1 MLSVL
6 ALTISRLAFFL
17 HPAPTCLQ
25 FLMALGFVSASK
37 DSIAHLLSTGKSAMI
52 VIGGAQE
59 TLYAKPGSAD
69 LVLDKRKGF
78 IKLALRHGAS
88 LVPVYHFGEVELF
101 DQLSHPTLLRLQRAF
116 IRLTGFTIPLIR
128 GRGIFQYSY
137 GLIPR
142 RHPLHTVMGPAIHVD
157 KVESPS
163 PQQIDALHRVYTEA
177 LQRLYN
183 ENKDKYA
190 RPVSFEGEPL
200 EAPPLRVVA

>member
-1 MLSVL
+1 MGAWGDDGRGWEGMDGGPSERSAQHHVQ
-6 ALTISRLAFFL
+6 ARL
-17 HPAPTCLQ
+17 PACICARTDLPVRI
-25 FLMALGFVSASK
+25 FADPSSAPVCP
-37 DSIAHLLSTGKSAMI
+37 LSTGMPAPR
-52 VIGGAQE
+52 
-59 TLYAKPGSAD
+59 TLLLHTFPRPD
-69 LVLDKRKGF
+69 PLTT
-78 IKLALRHGAS
+78 S
-88 LVPVYHFGEVELF
+88 LLQELF